1 MLWTSPINGQIFA
14 PKIQTKTTML
24 NHQLS
29 IKMIKVAIVEDDN
42 DIRTLTARLLNLYDE
57 IECQHVFPSA
67 EAFQNALPLG
77 VDVVL
82 MDIGLPNQN
91 GIECVRA
98 CKPLYENIEFIMFT
112 DHLDRKGVF
121 DALAAGA
128 TGYVLKGGI
137 PEHLVHAIQEV
148 KNGGSP
154 MSRQISRMVAASFQ
168 RTEREFP
175 ELEKLTEQERVVLRG
190 LDDGFSYK
198 EIAASKFVSENTIR
212 SQVRSIYEK
221 LQVHT
226 RTEALRK
233 VYGR

>member
-1 MLWTSPINGQIFA
+1 MDKPNKSTHIC
-14 PKIQTKTTML
+14 PKDSDQNNNVQPPTPT
-24 NHQLS
+24 
-29 IKMIKVAIVEDDN
+29 KMIKVAIVEDDK
-42 DIRTLTARLLNLYDE
+42 DIRTLTARLLNLYEE
-57 IECQHVFPSA
+57 IECSHVFPSA
-67 EAFQNALPLG
+67 EAFQNALPLD

-98 CKPLYENIEFIMFT
+98 CKPLCENVEFIMFT

-198 EIAASKFVSENTIR
+198 EIATSKFVSENTVR